1 MRKAPETRRVRRRA
15 RARRA
20 SWAGPGA
27 PRRSR
32 SRWTGSTTS
41 QQQPWCLCWTQP
53 RSATAVQHKAD
64 GQQARDEQQQQ
75 RSGRREGRMQ
85 HDGAHEPASIAATSG
100 ASDATAA
107 AFRVYLSICLYTVSA
122 SCLLILLILFMKLA
136 LGGDHAY
143 FHSYTLR
150 HTFALK
156 TRLLHGRHASSAAGS
171 SACGGASTAQQ
182 RESSRPERMAGGP
195 HFEQRHS

>member
-1 MRKAPETRRVRRRA
+1 MCRTSWPTPKTKHATCPCAAGRRWSASQPAHRPRRRA

-85 HDGAHEPASIAATSG
+85 HDGAHEPACIAATSG

-107 AFRVYLSICLYTVSA
+107 AFRHRANS
-122 SCLLILLILFMKLA
+122 LL
-136 LGGDHAY
+136 G
-143 FHSYTLR
+143 T
-150 HTFALK
+150 
-156 TRLLHGRHASSAAGS
+156 
-171 SACGGASTAQQ
+171 
-182 RESSRPERMAGGP
+182 GGP
-195 HFEQRHS
+195 KSDRRLGSGPAGRPVAGTGCRSATTGSRYR

>member
-1 MRKAPETRRVRRRA
+1 MRPFSMCRTSWPTPKTKHATCPCAAGCRWSASQPAHRPRRRA

-27 PRRSR
+27 PRRSC
-32 SRWTGSTTS
+32 SRWTGSSTS

-85 HDGAHEPASIAATSG
+85 HDGAHEPACIAATSG
-100 ASDATAA
+100 ASDAIAA
-107 AFRVYLSICLYTVSA
+107 AFRHRANIYLSVCLCVISV
-122 SCLLILLILFMKLA
+122 CLCPPLPTQVLVWQFVQQCVCVVRGCRDGA
-136 LGGDHAY
+136 
-143 FHSYTLR
+143 
-150 HTFALK
+150 
-156 TRLLHGRHASSAAGS
+156 HG
-171 SACGGASTAQQ
+171 
-182 RESSRPERMAGGP
+182 
-195 HFEQRHS
+195 